1 VQSLRRALCRASAE
15 LRVEPPQSFVQS
27 LRTQ

>member
-15 LRVEPPQSFVQS
+15 LRVESPQSFV
-27 LRTQ
+27 